1 MTDRYI
7 RQTTLTEIGVAG
19 QTRLAAATVLV
30 VGAGGLGSL
39 VLQILAGA
47 GVGKIIIVDHDH
59 VDISNLHRQPLY
71 DMNDIGMPKAE
82 AARDAVLRANPDI
95 VATAK
100 SERLTPAN
108 ATALIEK
115 ASIVIDAADIFAVTY
130 MLSDRCLAV
139 GKPLISASVL
149 GLSGYVGA
157 YCGGAPSYRAVFPDV
172 PDVAGSC
179 ASIGVLGSAVA
190 LLGSLQAHLALPL
203 LLDLRPSVLGGVISF
218 DGRTMQFGGF
228 SFADCLEPEHVAPF
242 IGLADLAPD
251 DIVIDLRGVAEAP
264 VLPRPG
270 ARRMA
275 PEAVDSLAAA
285 HPGGRIVL
293 CCLSGQRALRAAGRL
308 QAMGRHNLA
317 LVALEG
323 DPS

>member
-19 QTRLAAATVLV
+19 QARLAAATVLV
-30 VGAGGLGSL
+30 VGAGGLGSS

-47 GVGKIIIVDHDH
+47 GVGGIIIVDHDH

-71 DMNDIGMPKAE
+71 DMGDIGACKAE
-82 AARDAVLRANPDI
+82 AARDAMLRTNPDI
-95 VATAK
+95 VVAAK

-108 ATALIEK
+108 AAALIET
-115 ASIVIDAADIFAVTY
+115 ASIVIDAADNFAVTY

-157 YCGGAPSYRAVFPDV
+157 YCGAAPSYRAVFPDV
-172 PDVAGSC
+172 PEVAGSC
-179 ASIGVLGSAVA
+179 ASIGVLGSVVAV
-190 LLGSLQAHLALPL
+190 LGSLQAHLALHL
-203 LLDLRPSVLGGVISF
+203 LLDVKPSVLGRVVSY
-218 DGRTMQFGGF
+218 DGHTMQFGGF
-228 SFADCLEPEHVAPF
+228 SFADCPEPEHIAPF

-251 DIVIDLRGVAEAP
+251 DIVIDLRGAAEAP

-270 ARRMA
+270 ALRMA
-275 PEAVDSLAAA
+275 PEEVGSLAAPHA
-285 HPGGRIVL
+285 GARIVL
-293 CCLSGQRALRAAGRL
+293 CCRSGLRALRAAGRL

>member
-1 MTDRYI
+1 MTDRYT

-30 VGAGGLGSL
+30 VGAGGLGSS

-47 GVGKIIIVDHDH
+47 GVGGIIIVDHDH

-71 DMNDIGMPKAE
+71 NMADIGAPKAE

-95 VATAK
+95 VVAAQ
-100 SERLTPAN
+100 SERLTPVN
-108 ATALIEK
+108 AAALIDK
-115 ASIVIDAADIFAVTY
+115 ASIVIDAADNFAVTY
-130 MLSDRCLAV
+130 MLSDRCLAA

-172 PDVAGSC
+172 PEVAGSC

-190 LLGSLQAHLALPL
+190 VLGGLQAHLALHL
-203 LLDLRPSVLGGVISF
+203 LLDCRPSVLGRVVSF
-218 DGRTMQFGGF
+218 DGLTLQFGGF
-228 SFADCLEPEHVAPF
+228 SFADCPEPEHIAPF

-251 DIVIDLRGVAEAP
+251 DIVIDLRGAAEAP

-275 PEAVDSLAAA
+275 PEEVGALAAA
-285 HPGGRIVL
+285 HAGARIVL
-293 CCLSGQRALRAAGRL
+293 CCRSGQRALRAAGRL

-323 DPS
+323 GPS

>member
-7 RQTTLTEIGVAG
+7 RQTTLSEIGAAG

-30 VGAGGLGSL
+30 VGAGGLGSS

-47 GVGKIIIVDHDH
+47 GVGEIVIVDHDH

-71 DMNDIGMPKAE
+71 DMSDIGVLKAE
-82 AARDAVLRANPDI
+82 AARDAVLRSNPDI
-95 VATAK
+95 VTTAK

-108 ATALIEK
+108 ATELIEK
-115 ASIVIDAADIFAVTY
+115 ANIVIDAADNFAVTY

-172 PDVAGSC
+172 PEAAGSC

-190 LLGSLQAHLALPL
+190 ILGSLQAHLALHV
-203 LLDLRPSVLGGVISF
+203 LLDFRPSVLGRVVSF
-218 DGRTMQFGGF
+218 DGHSLQFGGF
-228 SFADCLEPEHVAPF
+228 GFADCPEPQHAAQF
-242 IGLADLAPD
+242 IGLADLEPE
-251 DIVIDLRGVAEAP
+251 DIVVDLRGVAEAP
-264 VLPRPG
+264 ILPRSDALRVAPADVDLLASADGG
-270 ARRMA
+270 A
-275 PEAVDSLAAA
+275 
-285 HPGGRIVL
+285 RIVL
-293 CCLSGQRALRAAGRL
+293 CCRSGQRALRAAGRL
-308 QAMGRHNLA
+308 QAMGRLNLA
-317 LVALEG
+317 LVALG